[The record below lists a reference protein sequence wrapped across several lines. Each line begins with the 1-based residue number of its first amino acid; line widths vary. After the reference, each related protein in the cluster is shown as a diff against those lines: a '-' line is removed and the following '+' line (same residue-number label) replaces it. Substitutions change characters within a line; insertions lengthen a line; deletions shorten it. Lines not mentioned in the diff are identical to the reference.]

1 MQKVLVVWLWGQ
13 WQKYLNYFLKN
24 NYQVF
29 WACRTWVTKKKIE
42 KEYGIEVSLDYD
54 KFLDHPQPLLIK
66 VGGRIET
73 PTLTKGRLG
82 GVIDIIIVC
91 LPPEVQWEIALE
103 LVQKYPNI
111 KVIVEIPV
119 SWDAQVIEKL
129 KKYENCIF
137 YLEEYFTFLWQF
149 LRKID
154 VSLVEKIDI
163 QITVSKED
171 YENEEAAKV
180 THVHIMNNFLGSWI
194 DFEKLNLTY
203 QFHEREDIFY
213 EVSFEYKGTR
223 ILYVFNQEKY
233 LMVGERKYNDEYNFD
248 FVLGKILEGGLWEG
262 VKEEYLNYFL

>member
-1 MQKVLVVWLWGQ
+1 M
-13 WQKYLNYFLKN
+13 
-24 NYQVF
+24 
-29 WACRTWVTKKKIE
+29 
-42 KEYGIEVSLDYD
+42 
-54 KFLDHPQPLLIK
+54 
-66 VGGRIET
+66 
-73 PTLTKGRLG
+73 
-82 GVIDIIIVC
+82 
-91 LPPEVQWEIALE
+91 
-103 LVQKYPNI
+103 VQKYPNI

>member
-73 PTLTKGRLG
+73 PPLTKGRLG